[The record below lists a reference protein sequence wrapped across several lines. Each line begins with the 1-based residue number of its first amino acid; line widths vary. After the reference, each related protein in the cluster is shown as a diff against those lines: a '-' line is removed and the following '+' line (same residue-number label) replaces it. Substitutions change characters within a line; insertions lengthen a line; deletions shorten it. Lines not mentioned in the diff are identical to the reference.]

1 MKNINKM
8 YLIIIVLVVF
18 VAGLLTYSQINNSSK
33 ASSVSDDKI
42 MDETNV
48 GTQAQNTSTPGP
60 IVVPFD
66 YTITSVT
73 DDTILMNG
81 EKGEMILPND
91 PSVVTVFFRENG
103 VDTPTTFSEVK
114 AEMKANLVIDP
125 GKSATLYLIR

>member
-18 VAGLLTYSQINNSSK
+18 VIGLLLYAQNNKSSK
-33 ASSVSDDKI
+33 APSVANDKSMNEGSD
-42 MDETNV
+42 NV
-48 GTQAQNTSTPGP
+48 EAQNTSIPEP

-66 YTITSVT
+66 YTITSVA

-81 EKGEMILPND
+81 EKGEMMLPND

-103 VDTPTTFSEVK
+103 VDTPTTLSEVK
-114 AEMKANLVIDP
+114 AEMKANLVLDP
-125 GKSATLYLIR
+125 GKSATLYLIK

>member
-18 VAGLLTYSQINNSSK
+18 VIGLLLYAQNNKSSK
-33 ASSVSDDKI
+33 APSVANDKSMNEGSD
-42 MDETNV
+42 NV
-48 GTQAQNTSTPGP
+48 EAQNTSTPGP

>member
-1 MKNINKM
+1 M
-8 YLIIIVLVVF
+8 LVVF
-18 VAGLLTYSQINNSSK
+18 VIGLLLYAQNNKSSK
-33 ASSVSDDKI
+33 APSVANDKSMNEGSD
-42 MDETNV
+42 NV
-48 GTQAQNTSTPGP
+48 EAQNTSTPGP

>member
-18 VAGLLTYSQINNSSK
+18 VIGLLLYAQNNKSSK
-33 ASSVSDDKI
+33 APSVANDKSMNEGSD
-42 MDETNV
+42 NV
-48 GTQAQNTSTPGP
+48 EAQNTSIPEP

-66 YTITSVT
+66 YTITSVV

-81 EKGEMILPND
+81 EKGEMMLPND

-103 VDTPTTFSEVK
+103 VDTPTTLSEVK
-114 AEMKANLVIDP
+114 AEMKANLVLDP
-125 GKSATLYLIR
+125 GKSATLYLIK

>member
-8 YLIIIVLVVF
+8 YLIIIVFVVF
-18 VAGLLTYSQINNSSK
+18 VIGLLLYAQHNKSSK
-33 ASSVSDDKI
+33 APSVANDKSMNEGSD
-42 MDETNV
+42 NV
-48 GTQAQNTSTPGP
+48 EAQNTSTPGP